1 MVGGEGNDIFTFGA
15 GDGDDTV
22 KGGDGWLDTMQL
34 DDAPGDAWSLELD
47 EGSVVEQADGYVALT
62 NDASGTITLDN
73 GDQIQFDGIER
84 IEW

>member
-1 MVGGEGNDIFTFGA
+1 
-15 GDGDDTV
+15 
-22 KGGDGWLDTMQL
+22 
-34 DDAPGDAWSLELD
+34 
-47 EGSVVEQADGYVALT
+47 VALT